1 MLLLLS
7 LNLLLSLIL
16 SGGKLSLLDEC
27 DSLST
32 LEGERIQG
40 LARHEHLGE
49 AGDLNDHAGHF
60 GGE

>member
-1 MLLLLS
+1 M
-7 LNLLLSLIL
+7 LLSLIL

-32 LEGERIQG
+32 LEGERVEG
-40 LARHEHLGE
+40 LACHEHLGE